1 MEVIQLAVG
10 KNMNSK
16 ISIIIACL
24 LATVSGQAFIGVSP
38 KASFYLQSE
47 DNNTWENWSFSAIVG
62 FAMLLVA
69 FTYTVV
75 MVFLDIKKNGENYD
89 ELIHNDLATMS
100 QLGLDNK
107 RGEIQKELEERLAG
121 VKKEDGID
129 DQLLGE
135 AAKMDSSKFGKYM

>member
-1 MEVIQLAVG
+1 
-10 KNMNSK
+10 MNSR

-24 LATVSGQAFIGVSP
+24 LASVSGQAFQGVSP

-62 FAMLLVA
+62 FVLLIGA
-69 FTYTVV
+69 FAYTVV

-89 ELIHNDLATMS
+89 ELIQHDLATMS

-107 RGEIQKELEERLAG
+107 RGEI
-121 VKKEDGID
+121 
-129 DQLLGE
+129 
-135 AAKMDSSKFGKYM
+135 